1 MTTALLLLMF
11 FQADS
16 LCTLIVESSAS
27 LFRKGISMTVL
38 ADGAIAVVDQGTTT
52 VAIVSSNNSVSAMV
66 GGKGFGSDA
75 FDLPS
80 DISSSFLL
88 DLYLVDQNNRRVL
101 RFDKQLNM
109 IQSIDEDQVGG
120 RAGAFQPVASAVS
133 SQGDLYV
140 LERDQKR
147 VAVFNSHGQFLKDF
161 GTLNGSS
168 RILSDPR
175 DIVIGDHDEIFV
187 LENDRVLRFDI
198 FGNLLSRFDLDP
210 GLDPTSVA
218 FGNSS
223 VLVITPKQIVVIPL
237 TTGIPSVITS
247 SSFIGANITDS
258 FSDAFLSGQACVIL
272 TATSIIRCIV
282 R

>member
-1 MTTALLLLMF
+1 MATALLLLMF

-52 VAIVSSNNSVSAMV
+52 VSIVSLNNSVSAMV

-109 IQSIDEDQVGG
+109 IQSIDEDQVGQ
-120 RAGAFQPVASAVS
+120 RTGAFQPIASAVS

-140 LERDQKR
+140 LDRDQKR
-147 VAVFNSHGQFLKDF
+147 VAVFNSRGQFLKDF

-175 DIVIGDHDEIFV
+175 DIAIGDNDEIFV
-187 LENDRVLRFDI
+187 LDNDRVLRFDI
-198 FGNLLSRFDLDP
+198 FGNLVTRYDLDP
-210 GLDPTSVA
+210 DGESTALS

-223 VLVITPKQIVVIPL
+223 VIVTSPKQIVIFPL
-237 TTGIPSVITS
+237 ATGVPKIISGT
-247 SSFIGANITDS
+247 SFIGETVNDTFTDVY
-258 FSDAFLSGQACVIL
+258 LSGEACIIL
-272 TATSIIRCIV
+272 TASSILRCLF